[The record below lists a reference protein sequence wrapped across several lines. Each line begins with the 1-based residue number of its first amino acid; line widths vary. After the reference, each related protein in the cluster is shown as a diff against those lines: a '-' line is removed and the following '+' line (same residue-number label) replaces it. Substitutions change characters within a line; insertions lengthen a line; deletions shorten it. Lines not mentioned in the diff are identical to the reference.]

1 MAALGQNFVLRI
13 KHNLIKNILNILSY
27 QTKKRKYMK
36 FYNFLLSFHILKS
49 LEDSLLSIFNVSKC
63 DHFILLSLYN
73 IFNFYE
79 VVIIYLSFFFIK
91 NILN

>member
-1 MAALGQNFVLRI
+1 M
-13 KHNLIKNILNILSY
+13 SY
-27 QTKKRKYMK
+27 RKKKKKPKYMK

-49 LEDSLLSIFNVSKC
+49 LEDSLLSIVNVSKC

-79 VVIIYLSFFFIK
+79 VVIIYLSFF
-91 NILN
+91 L

>member
-1 MAALGQNFVLRI
+1 
-13 KHNLIKNILNILSY
+13 
-27 QTKKRKYMK
+27 MK
-36 FYNFLLSFHILKS
+36 FYNFLLGFHILKS
-49 LEDSLLSIFNVSKC
+49 LEDSLLSIVNVSKC